1 MMGISMKTHNIVP
14 LSVLMVL
21 QLTAVSLVNR
31 SAFDLSFLDILKDTG
46 GAMLAIGAVSGWL
59 SYLFPADL
67 KSVLVFW
74 RWQNV
79 LPGHRFIQLSEK
91 DGRIDNVTLKARVSE
106 YEALKLNNS
115 EQNSYWYNEFYRPS
129 NKQDEVAST
138 HRSYLLYRDAAAVSL
153 ISVLILITGKLLFRE
168 LLMGIS
174 FEPFGV
180 FAVAVMGFIVAAR
193 NAGQRLVTTAV
204 AVSLC

>member
-1 MMGISMKTHNIVP
+1 MAQPPYTRRAKECLG
-14 LSVLMVL
+14 VLAMAECV
-21 QLTAVSLVNR
+21 TRPSLH
-31 SAFDLSFLDILKDTG
+31 SAT
-46 GAMLAIGAVSGWL
+46 
-59 SYLFPADL
+59 
-67 KSVLVFW
+67 
-74 RWQNV
+74 
-79 LPGHRFIQLSEK
+79 EK

-174 FEPFGV
+174 FESFGV

>member
-59 SYLFPADL
+59 SYLLPADL

-129 NKQDEVAST
+129 NKQDEVARRIDLICYT
-138 HRSYLLYRDAAAVSL
+138 EMRLRYR
-153 ISVLILITGKLLFRE
+153 
-168 LLMGIS
+168 
-174 FEPFGV
+174 
-180 FAVAVMGFIVAAR
+180 
-193 NAGQRLVTTAV
+193 
-204 AVSLC
+204 